1 MIVDTQYC
9 PHCKRPM
16 GANSSDQVTSKRVG
30 DRILYFRGAQVQ
42 PDGPAARLKSVN
54 ANIIELEI
62 STPTYRG
69 IGIDARY
76 VASCCCFLQELG
88 RGGAREWAEAYQGR
102 PVMPALEAKAKESE

>member
-16 GANSSDQVTSKRVG
+16 GANGRGSDRVTLKRVG
-30 DRILYFRGAQVQ
+30 DRILHLRGAQVQ
-42 PDGPAARLKSVN
+42 PDGPASRLKSVN
-54 ANIIELEI
+54 ADIIGLEI

-69 IGIDARY
+69 IGIDAHY
-76 VASCCCFLQELG
+76 VASCCCFLLELG

-102 PVMPALEAKAKESE
+102 PVMPA